1 MQIAEQKVPVI
12 MEQIASLAQENEQTY
27 IGLTD
32 HICAGR
38 EILRNLREVELP
50 EAKEEASVHGDF
62 QTAQRVNVLKQTEE
76 TLEYQLTILEQAR
89 QGTVIGTSQLMDMD
103 NAIRSNRMDSPER
116 LQRAIDRLQAIETQ
130 LSAQATLNADMESTR
145 EEKRIE
151 LEQLTGR
158 VLATISNN
166 NTENNN
172 ALPDATEFTAIPA
185 SVEHNDKHYA
195 QHPGLD

>member
-1 MQIAEQKVPVI
+1 
-12 MEQIASLAQENEQTY
+12 
-27 IGLTD
+27 
-32 HICAGR
+32 
-38 EILRNLREVELP
+38 
-50 EAKEEASVHGDF
+50 
-62 QTAQRVNVLKQTEE
+62 
-76 TLEYQLTILEQAR
+76 
-89 QGTVIGTSQLMDMD
+89 MDMD